1 MEEDAEHKQRKI
13 MRSRHRDKQT
23 QEHKTRTKKNH
34 TNCDREN
41 STDNKKMQQRKTC
54 EKVAEMETATET
66 YTHTKIVSGEDYN
79 KRREAANDTREE
91 RLLALIW
98 RALEGTQRHTHRQK
112 N

>member
-1 MEEDAEHKQRKI
+1 MSKG
-13 MRSRHRDKQT
+13 SRDGNNNR
-23 QEHKTRTKKNH
+23 N
-34 TNCDREN
+34 
-41 STDNKKMQQRKTC
+41 MQ
-54 EKVAEMETATET
+54 
-66 YTHTKIVSGEDYN
+66 THTKIVSGEDYN